1 MDIDILLEETEET
14 FPTLSEAWQAEELS
28 ETVKSLTSSL
38 MLSVVSPIHASIK
51 TLLPFKEIQTSH
63 LDAYWYLGNGDLLR
77 PIPHICSVRI
87 RPSNE
92 YLGIQSHPMEEVVYS
107 GVAVEFQLYCP
118 FPTRIQKRNHAT
130 LDVSFIVQAPEEYQH
145 FSHLLSEHRGMVRE
159 ILDASRPKFESASYS
174 GNRKMTAFNHV
185 EKYYREGDPENSF
198 ELKKSFS
205 KPAATE
211 KIIKTFSLFMI
222 LFSGVQV
229 YSKEPKSSMSKT
241 FRKLASK
248 IMDA

>member
-1 MDIDILLEETEET
+1 MDVDELLEETEET
-14 FPTLSEAWQAEELS
+14 FPIPSKAWRAEELS

-38 MLSVVSPIHASIK
+38 MSDVVGPIHASVK
-51 TLLPFKEIQTSH
+51 VLLPFKEIQTSH
-63 LDAYWYLGNGDLLR
+63 LDAYWYLGKGDILN
-77 PIPHICSVRI
+77 PMPQICSVRI

-92 YLGIQSHPMEEVVYS
+92 YLGIQSYPMEKPVYS
-107 GVAVEFQLYCP
+107 GLAVEFQLYSP
-118 FPTRIQKRNHAT
+118 LLHRIQKLNHAT
-130 LDVSFIVQAPEEYQH
+130 LDISFMVQAPEERRY
-145 FSHLLSEHRGMVRE
+145 FSHLLSEHRGIVRE
-159 ILDASRPKFESASYS
+159 ILDASRPNFEGACYS

-185 EKYYREGDPENSF
+185 EKYYKEDDPENSF

-205 KPAATE
+205 RPVETE
-211 KIIKTFSLFMI
+211 KIVKTFSLFMI
-222 LFSGVQV
+222 LFSGVQI